1 MLYALNSDPD
11 SSSQVLWEDGERVFR
26 RGWLIGNDGNRSAVL
41 VVVPAAEHA
50 SRWCFDRFTHEYA
63 LKDEL
68 DGPWAVQ
75 PLELTSDGPRPVLV
89 LEDTGGEALHRLLG
103 APMDVGSFLRLAIG
117 TAMALGKLHQR
128 GLVHKDIKPANILVN
143 GTTGEVRLTGF
154 GIASR
159 LSRERQAVEPPE
171 TLAGTLAYMAPEQT
185 GRMNRSI
192 DSRSDLYALGVTFY
206 QMITGSLPFTAAD
219 PVEWVHCHIARM
231 PMPPSKRRAGLPFP
245 LSAIIMKLLAK
256 TAEERY
262 QTAAGLERDLR
273 RCHAE
278 WEDRRSIDEFQL
290 GRYDTPD
297 RLLMPETLYGR
308 EREVEALRA
317 ALERVVKGGG
327 PELVLVSG
335 YSGIGKSS
343 VVHELHKAL
352 VPPRGLFASG
362 KFDQYKR
369 DIPYATLG
377 QALQSVVRPLLGRDD
392 IELGSWRDALLEAI
406 GPNGRLMVDLVTE
419 LELVIGEQ
427 PPIPELAPR
436 DAQRR
441 FQLVFRQFIGVFAR
455 PEHPL
460 VLFLDDM
467 QWLDPATLDLLDDL
481 LTRSD
486 LRHLLLIG
494 AYRDN
499 EVDAAHPLIR
509 KLEAIRNQGGKVEE
523 ITLAPLSYE
532 HLGQLVA
539 AALRCDAVYAVP
551 LTRLVQEKT
560 AGNPFFAIQFLH
572 ALADERLLTFDHGV
586 SQWTWDLG
594 RIRAKG
600 YTENVV
606 DLMVGKIARLS
617 AKTQT
622 ALQQL
627 ACLGNAAET
636 PLLALVLGTSEADV
650 DAALWEAVRQELV
663 NRFEGRYRF
672 SHDRVQEAAYSLMP
686 EALRAEAHLVIGRL
700 LAATIPEERRS
711 EAVFDIVNQLNRG
724 ASRIDL
730 PEEREQAARLNLLA
744 GKRARNSTAYA
755 SALNYLADGRAL
767 LPQDPWNQ
775 HYRLA
780 FDLEF
785 HRAECEFLT
794 GALTHADER
803 LSALS
808 GRAKNSMDSAAIA
821 RLRLDLYTTLGR
833 NDRAVEVSLEYLR
846 QTGINW
852 NAHPTR
858 EEVLEEYARVWR
870 QLGDRQIEDL
880 AGLPM
885 MTDPLYLSTLE
896 VLASLQAPA
905 RFTNEHLPRLAA
917 GRMTN
922 ICLEHGNSDASP
934 LAYVR
939 FGQLLTSLGDYQNGL
954 RFGKLGVDLV
964 ERVELG
970 RFKSRVYLAFGHSI
984 SPWNNHV
991 NVSLGE
997 LRLAFEAAQKA
1008 GDLTFASYACSS
1020 IITLLLFAGE
1030 PLNGVDQQ
1038 CEDAAAFIQA
1048 ARFDLVTGMIGP
1060 SRQLIKTLR
1069 GRTDRF
1075 GSFTTSPEYSE
1086 RETERHLET
1095 SSRSKIAACWY
1106 WIRKLQARF
1115 FAHEWAAA
1123 VDAGSKAKQLLWTS
1137 QSNVEEAEYLF
1148 YGALAPAAHYDA
1160 VSAEEK
1166 AQHRVDILEL
1176 HMRLRTL
1183 ADNCSEN
1190 FAGRAALVGAE
1201 IARIEGRAF
1210 DAMDLYEQAI
1220 RSARGS
1226 GFVHNEALAYEIAA
1240 RFYAARGFGQIALF
1254 YLRNALDGY
1263 LRWGAEGKAQQL
1275 VRLHPELGENQPA
1288 PGPTNTIGTPVE
1300 QLDLAT
1306 VIKLS
1311 QAVSG
1316 TIVQEQLLTTVMRT
1330 AIEHAGAERGVL
1342 ALSRGGEPRIAAEA
1356 TIDGDEVVVHLCDA
1370 AVTPT
1375 ALPEAILHYVQ
1386 HTRESVILDDAA
1398 AQNTFSADPYI
1409 RAHTARSILGLPLVT
1424 QANFIGMLYLE
1435 NNLAAAAFAPARI
1448 TVLKLLAAQAA
1459 ISLENTRLYRDLAE
1473 REAKI
1478 RRLVDANIIGI
1489 VIFDVEG
1496 QIIEANDTFLRML
1509 GYDRSD
1515 LVSGGVRWTDLTPP
1529 EWRDRAEQ
1537 AMQEMGTAGTLPPF
1551 EREYFRKD
1559 GSRVPVLIGA
1569 ASLEANGNQ
1578 GVAFVLDLTERR
1590 RAESEARENERRYRE
1605 TQMELAH
1612 ANRVATMGQLTASIA
1627 HEVNQPIAATKVN
1640 AEAARRWLNRDVP
1653 DLEEARQLLA
1663 RIAND
1668 SDRAGNV
1675 VSRIRDLVKKAPPRI
1690 QPVHMNEAI
1699 SEVIELTRGEAAKYG
1714 VSMQTQF
1721 SKSLPAVKADRTQ
1734 LQQVILNLI
1743 LNAIQA
1749 MGESGMALRE
1759 VQIGTEMNWPDNVLV
1774 SVRDSGPGIRPQSIE
1789 RLFDPFYTT
1798 KQAGMGM
1805 GLAICRSIVEG
1816 HGGRIWA
1823 TANVPRGAAFH
1834 FTLPAARGQI
1844 QA

>member
-1 MLYALNSDPD
+1 MRYALNNDPD
-11 SSSQVLWEDGERVFR
+11 ASSQVLWEDGERVFR
-26 RGWLIGNDGNRSAVL
+26 RGRRIGDDGKESAVL
-41 VVVPAAEHA
+41 VVVPAAERP
-50 SRWCFDRFTHEYA
+50 SRAIVDRLAHEYT

-68 DGPWAVQ
+68 DGDWAAQ
-75 PLELTSDGPRPVLV
+75 PLDLTSDGARPVLL
-89 LEDTGGEALHRLLG
+89 LEDIGGEALELLLG
-103 APMDVGSFLRLAIG
+103 SPMEIGSFLRRAISI
-117 TAMALGKLHQR
+117 AEVVGKLHQR
-128 GLVHKDIKPANILVN
+128 GLVHKDIKPANILIN
-143 GTTGEVRLTGF
+143 NATGEVRLTGF

-159 LSRERQAVEPPE
+159 FSSERPAAEPPE
-171 TLAGTLAYMAPEQT
+171 VLAGTLAYMAPEQT

-192 DSRSDLYALGVTFY
+192 DSRSDLYALGVTLY
-206 QMITGSLPFTAAD
+206 QMLTASLPFTATD
-219 PVEWVHCHIARM
+219 PVEWVHCHTARR
-231 PMPPSKRRAGLPFP
+231 PMPPSERRRDVPSP
-245 LSAIIMKLLAK
+245 VSAIIVKLLAK

-273 RCHAE
+273 RCLIA
-278 WEDRRSIDEFQL
+278 WDANGSIDEFPL
-290 GRYDTPD
+290 GRDDTPD

-308 EREVEALRA
+308 EREVDALRA

-343 VVHELHKAL
+343 AVQELHKAL
-352 VPPRGLFASG
+352 TPLRGLFASG

-377 QALQSVVRPLLGRDD
+377 QALQSVVRPLLGLGDL
-392 IELGSWRDALLEAI
+392 ELASWRDALLEAL
-406 GPNGRLMVDLVTE
+406 GPNGRLMLDLVAE
-419 LELVIGEQ
+419 LKLVIGEQ
-427 PPIPELAPR
+427 PPVPELAPQE
-436 DAQRR
+436 AQRR
-441 FQLVFRQFIGVFAR
+441 FQLVFRRFIGAFAR

-460 VLFLDDM
+460 VLFLDDV

-509 KLEAIRNQGGKVEE
+509 KLGAIRNQGGKVEK
-523 ITLAPLSYE
+523 ITLAPLSNE
-532 HLGQLVA
+532 QLGQLVA
-539 AALRCDAVYAVP
+539 DALRCDAAQAAP

-572 ALADERLLTFDHGV
+572 ALADERLLAFDHDA
-586 SQWTWDLG
+586 SRWTWDLD

-606 DLMVGKIARLS
+606 ELMVGKIARLP
-617 AKTQT
+617 ARTQA

-636 PLLALVLGTSEADV
+636 QLLALVLGTSEADV
-650 DAALWEAVRQELV
+650 DAALREAARQGLV
-663 NRFEGRYRF
+663 DRFEGRYRF

-686 EALRAEAHLVIGRL
+686 QALRAEAHLVLGRL
-700 LAATIPEERRS
+700 LAATIPEERRN
-711 EAVFDIVNQLNRG
+711 EAVFDIVNQFNRG

-730 PEEREQAARLNLLA
+730 PAEREQAARLNLLA
-744 GKRARNSTAYA
+744 GKRARRSTAYA
-755 SALNYLADGRAL
+755 SALNYLAEGRAL
-767 LPQDPWNQ
+767 LPVDPWDQ
-775 HYRLA
+775 YYRLA
-780 FDLEF
+780 FDLELN
-785 HRAECEFLT
+785 RAECEFLT
-794 GALTHADER
+794 GALTDADER
-803 LSALS
+803 LLALS

-833 NDRAVEVSLEYLR
+833 NDCAVEVSLAYLR

-852 NAHPTR
+852 TAHPTP
-858 EEVLEEYARVWR
+858 EEVQQEYARVWR
-870 QLGDRQIEDL
+870 QLGGRPIEDL
-880 AGLPM
+880 VGLPV
-885 MTDPLYLSTLE
+885 MTDPLYLSVLE

-922 ICLEHGNSDASP
+922 ICLEHGNSAASP

-939 FGQLLTSLGDYQNGL
+939 FGQLLTGLGDYRNGL
-954 RFGKLGVDLV
+954 RFGKLGVDLA
-964 ERVELG
+964 EKAGFG

-984 SPWNNHV
+984 SPWNSHV
-991 NVSLGE
+991 NISLGE
-997 LRLAFEAAQKA
+997 LRLAFEAAQNV
-1008 GDLTFASYACSS
+1008 GDLTFASYARSS
-1020 IITLLLFAGE
+1020 IITLLLFAGD
-1030 PLNGVDQQ
+1030 PLNSVDEQ
-1038 CEDAAAFIQA
+1038 CEDAAAFIQKA
-1048 ARFDLVTGMIGP
+1048 QFDLVAGMIGP

-1075 GSFTTSPEYSE
+1075 GSFTTTTEFDE
-1086 RETERHLET
+1086 RETERHLAT
-1095 SSRSKIAACWY
+1095 SPQSKIAACWY

-1123 VDAGSKAKQLLWTS
+1123 VEAGSKARELLWTS

-1148 YGALAPAAHYDA
+1148 YAALALAAHHDA
-1160 VSAEEK
+1160 ASAEEQ
-1166 AQHRVDILEL
+1166 AQHRSEMLGI
-1176 HMRLRTL
+1176 HTRLRAL
-1183 ADNCSEN
+1183 ADNCPEN
-1190 FAGRAALVGAE
+1190 FANRAALVGAE
-1201 IARIEGRAF
+1201 LARIEGRAL
-1210 DAMDLYEQAI
+1210 DAMNLYEQAI
-1220 RSARGS
+1220 ESARGS
-1226 GFVHNEALAYEIAA
+1226 GFIHNVALAYEIAA
-1240 RFYAARGFGQIALF
+1240 RFYTGRGFGQIALV

-1263 LRWGAEGKAQQL
+1263 LRWGADGKAQQL
-1275 VRLHPELGENQPA
+1275 IRLHPGLGEKQPS
-1288 PGPTNTIGTPVE
+1288 PGPTSTIGTPVE

-1316 TIVQEQLLTTVMRT
+1316 TIVREQLLTTVMRV

-1342 ALSRGGEPRIAAEA
+1342 VLSHGAEPRIAAEA
-1356 TIDGDEVVVHLCDA
+1356 SIDGDAVGVHLRDA
-1370 AVTPT
+1370 AVT
-1375 ALPEAILHYVQ
+1375 AAVLPETILRYIQ

-1398 AQNTFSADPYI
+1398 AHNTFSADPYI
-1409 RAHTARSILGLPLVT
+1409 RAHQARSILGLPLVT
-1424 QANFIGMLYLE
+1424 QANFIGVLYLE
-1435 NNLAAAAFAPARI
+1435 NSLAAGAFAPARI
-1448 TVLKLLAAQAA
+1448 TALKLLAAQAA
-1459 ISLENTRLYRDLAE
+1459 ISLENTRLYQDLAE

-1478 RRLVDANIIGI
+1478 RRLLDANIIGI
-1489 VIFDVEG
+1489 IIWDFEG
-1496 QIIEANDTFLRML
+1496 RVLEANDTFLSML
-1509 GYDRSD
+1509 GFDRDD
-1515 LVSGGVRWTDLTPP
+1515 LVAGRVRWTDLTPP
-1529 EWRDRAEQ
+1529 EWHDRAAQ
-1537 AMQEMGTAGTLPPF
+1537 ARQEVRTTGRAKPF
-1551 EREYFRKD
+1551 EREYLRKD

-1569 ASLEANGNQ
+1569 ASLEENGNQ

-1590 RAESEARENERRYRE
+1590 RAEAEARESERRYRE

-1640 AEAARRWLNRDVP
+1640 AGAALRWLNRDVP
-1653 DLEEARQLLA
+1653 NLEEVRQLLA

-1668 SDRAGNV
+1668 GDRAGNI
-1675 VSRIRDLVKKAPPRI
+1675 VSRIRDLVKKAPLRMEPL
-1690 QPVHMNEAI
+1690 HMNEAI
-1699 SEVIELTRGEAAKYG
+1699 SEVVELARGEATKNG
-1714 VSMQTQF
+1714 VSVQTRF
-1721 SKSLPAVKADRTQ
+1721 AESLPAVKADRTQ
-1734 LQQVILNLI
+1734 LQQVILNLV

-1749 MGESGMALRE
+1749 MCESGLATRE
-1759 VQIGTEMNWPDNVLV
+1759 LQIGTEADSPDRVLV
-1774 SVRDSGPGIRPQSIE
+1774 SVRDSGPGMDPQNIE
-1789 RLFDPFYTT
+1789 RLFHPFYTT

-1834 FTLPAARGQI
+1834 FTLPVAPE
-1844 QA
+1844 